1 MVAFLLCPSLPVV
14 MSPHSALP
22 VLARRSRGLLPPSF
36 IASAHSAR
44 LHGPQRSAT
53 YSTSPG
59 VLRSVVPTG
68 AAASSC
74 STAAGRRSVSASG
87 RLVPIVRARGSACAL
102 LNRKASASSGGLSL
116 CLLARLAGVSAYAT
130 AMFANPSV
138 KGTAEKLR
146 FSVPSALR
154 APAAPY
160 LQRWAP

>member
-1 MVAFLLCPSLPVV
+1 MVVSVLRPSLPAV

-22 VLARRSRGLLPPSF
+22 VLARRFRGLPPSSLS
-36 IASAHSAR
+36 ASARFARPRGLQCSA
-44 LHGPQRSAT
+44 A
-53 YSTSPG
+53 YFASPG
-59 VLRSVVPTG
+59 VLRSVVPTC

-74 STAAGRRSVSASG
+74 STAAGRRSISARG
-87 RLVPIVRARGSACAL
+87 RLARFVRVRGSACAL
-102 LNRKASASSGGLSL
+102 SSPTASASSGVPSL
-116 CLLARLAGVSAYAT
+116 CFLARPAGASAHPT